1 MSYNPNIPQANDL
14 ISTSQGDL
22 LANFGQIDDGVSTG
36 IANDHVSLTD
46 GTATNRGRHANIRFV
61 EQAGDAATPVDQVGL
76 YAKDTGGTPRL
87 YIREENNGTVYQFNG
102 VTPVVANP
110 GTTWLPGGLIL
121 NYGNVAL
128 AGSAQ
133 TAYNFATAFPTTLFS
148 LTISVQANIGGSPDT
163 DVFIRLSSLSGFT
176 LRNSTGQAWTVHY
189 IAIGN

>member
-1 MSYNPNIPQANDL
+1 MTYNPNIPQANDI
-14 ISTSQGDL
+14 ISGSQLDL
-22 LANFGQIDDGVSTG
+22 LTNFGQIDDGVSTG

-61 EQAGDAATPVDQVGL
+61 EQAGDPATPVDQVGL
-76 YAKDTGGTPRL
+76 YAKDTGGVPRL
-87 YIREENNGTVYQFNG
+87 YIREENNGTAYQLNG
-102 VTPVVANP
+102 VIPVVANP

-133 TAYNFATAFPTTLFS
+133 TNYNFATAFPTTLFS
-148 LTISVQANIGGSPDT
+148 LTFSVQANIGGSPDT
-163 DVFIRLSSLSGFT
+163 DVFIRTSSLTGFT
-176 LRNSTGQAWTVHY
+176 LRNSTGQAWTVFY